1 MIEEQIPRKIA
12 ETGLKMKRKVKDSVF
27 TKLFAEQGYVVELYE
42 ALSGKSA
49 KKNPEI
55 EVITLE
61 TVLMNGY
68 YNDLGFVAD
77 GRFMYL
83 VEAQSDWSPNIVLRV
98 LFYYVRTC
106 EEYLSRRKIS
116 VHESKVIHL
125 PKPELYIIYTG
136 SEHLGIEQLSF
147 AETYFSGN
155 SPIDLRVKI
164 IRDGCGNDII
174 HQYVRST
181 QICAEVRQ
189 EYGASWGATRQRR
202 SFSVVSKRIYL

>member
-1 MIEEQIPRKIA
+1 M
-12 ETGLKMKRKVKDSVF
+12 
-27 TKLFAEQGYVVELYE
+27 
-42 ALSGKSA
+42 
-49 KKNPEI
+49 
-55 EVITLE
+55 
-61 TVLMNGY
+61 
-68 YNDLGFVAD
+68 
-77 GRFMYL
+77 
-83 VEAQSDWSPNIVLRV
+83 

-116 VHESKVIHL
+116 VHESKVINL

-164 IRDGCGNDII
+164 IRDGHGNDII
-174 HQYVRST
+174 HQYVRFT

-189 EYGASWGATRQRR
+189 EYGASWGSIRQRR
-202 SFSVVSKRIYL
+202 SFSVVSKKIYL

>member
-1 MIEEQIPRKIA
+1 
-12 ETGLKMKRKVKDSVF
+12 MKRKVKDSVF

-174 HQYVRST
+174 HQYVRFT

-189 EYGASWGATRQRR
+189 EYGASWGGQPGKGDHSA
-202 SFSVVSKRIYL
+202 L